1 MKVFI
6 YILWLI
12 IFLLF
17 IKKISFFKDKYLN
30 LKKIYFLFI
39 IKIIISFVV
48 VGIYTYYYHERK
60 NSDIFKYYDDAI
72 ILHNSFYS
80 NKSDFLK
87 MLTGINDNDEHLN
100 IYYNKMNFW
109 IKPYQFEIINENK
122 TLIRINALLMFVSYN
137 NYFVN
142 VLFFVF
148 LSFIGLFAMY
158 KTLSQF
164 LNTNQTLF
172 AFLIFLTPSTLFWSS
187 AILKEALILFF
198 LGFSIYF
205 LNSYFNNR
213 KISRL
218 LLFILFYILLF
229 PSKSYI
235 FLISI
240 PAFST
245 LITLHFKPKLNK
257 ILTFAIIHILFF
269 FLFFFSE
276 YFLPYDFSQITV
288 TKQHNFIKM
297 AEQYNAGSK
306 IQIPI
311 LENSIKSFILN
322 TPQAL
327 INSFLR
333 PFIWEA
339 HNPLAIL
346 AAIENVLV
354 IAYITLLIFF
364 FKKVQLNNW
373 ILFSFSFSTSLLILI
388 GLTTPVLG
396 AIVRY
401 KIPALPFVIFAIF
414 SFFNFEKFTY
424 NFKNIWKKQF

>member
-1 MKVFI
+1 
-6 YILWLI
+6 
-12 IFLLF
+12 
-17 IKKISFFKDKYLN
+17 
-30 LKKIYFLFI
+30 
-39 IKIIISFVV
+39 
-48 VGIYTYYYHERK
+48 
-60 NSDIFKYYDDAI
+60 
-72 ILHNSFYS
+72 
-80 NKSDFLK
+80 
-87 MLTGINDNDEHLN
+87 
-100 IYYNKMNFW
+100 
-109 IKPYQFEIINENK
+109 
-122 TLIRINALLMFVSYN
+122 
-137 NYFVN
+137 
-142 VLFFVF
+142 
-148 LSFIGLFAMY
+148 
-158 KTLSQF
+158 
-164 LNTNQTLF
+164 
-172 AFLIFLTPSTLFWSS
+172 
-187 AILKEALILFF
+187 
-198 LGFSIYF
+198 
-205 LNSYFNNR
+205 
-213 KISRL
+213 
-218 LLFILFYILLF
+218 
-229 PSKSYI
+229 
-235 FLISI
+235 
-240 PAFST
+240 
-245 LITLHFKPKLNK
+245 
-257 ILTFAIIHILFF
+257 
-269 FLFFFSE
+269 
-276 YFLPYDFSQITV
+276 
-288 TKQHNFIKM
+288 M

-311 LENSIKSFILN
+311 LENSMKSFILN